1 MNFESNVRHSPRARR
16 VTRLGLVVAL
26 GLGLA
31 ACGGKDEPATTAAG
45 PQAASTAPAATAA
58 TVISQKVSAM
68 TPEQLRE
75 AASKAYNENRLYAP
89 AGDNAIEYYL
99 ALRDKSP
106 GDAAVSSALVDLLPM
121 TVIATEQ
128 SVARDDFAEA
138 QRLSALIEKA
148 DAQHPALSR
157 LKGSIVAQQQ
167 AASQRAVQEQL
178 TAEDQAKKQAEVE
191 KQRLEDQK
199 RQQEL
204 AARQLAE
211 RETTDRQASDRQAAE
226 RRAAEQQ
233 AAERQAAERQAAERR
248 AAEQAAAQTAAAPT
262 RPAAPAGG
270 GSNELRALSTPAPA
284 FPAEALRAAQSGEV
298 QVEFTVSPDGS
309 VTAARVVRSTPPRVF
324 DRAAV
329 NAVKRWRFQPV
340 DAPVTTRRTISF
352 SSGG

>member
-1 MNFESNVRHSPRARR
+1 MNHATNARALRAG
-16 VTRLGLVVAL
+16 RLGLVLAL
-26 GLGLA
+26 GLGMA
-31 ACGGKDEPATTAAG
+31 ACGGGDDA
-45 PQAASTAPAATAA
+45 APAAPAGQKAAAVPAATPA
-58 TVISQKVSAM
+58 TVISAKVTSM
-68 TPEQLRE
+68 SGDQLRE

-89 AGDNAIEYYL
+89 AADNAIEYYL

-121 TVIATEQ
+121 AVIATEQ
-128 SVARDDFAEA
+128 SVARDDFSEA

-157 LKGSIVAQQQ
+157 LKSAIVAQQQ
-167 AASQRAVQEQL
+167 AASQRAVQQQL
-178 TAEDQAKKQAEVE
+178 TAEEEAKKKVELE
-191 KQRLEDQK
+191 KQRVEDQK
-199 RQQEL
+199 RQQEQ

-211 RETTDRQASDRQAAE
+211 REATERQQATERQAAE

-233 AAERQAAERQAAERR
+233 AAERQAAERR
-248 AAEQAAAQTAAAPT
+248 AAEQQAAQRQAAQTAATPA
-262 RPAAPAGG
+262 RPAAAASGD
-270 GSNELRALSTPAPA
+270 LRALSTPAPD

-309 VTAARVVRSTPPRVF
+309 VSAARVVRSNPPRVF

-352 SSGG
+352 NSGT

>member
-1 MNFESNVRHSPRARR
+1 MNHATNARAVRA
-16 VTRLGLVVAL
+16 VRLGLVLAL
-26 GLGLA
+26 GLGMA
-31 ACGGKDEPATTAAG
+31 ACGGGDDPAAAAAG
-45 PQAASTAPAATAA
+45 PQAEAAKPAATAA
-58 TVISQKVSAM
+58 TVISDQVAAM
-68 TPEQLRE
+68 TPEKLRE

-157 LKGSIVAQQQ
+157 LKGAIVAQQQ
-167 AASQRAVQEQL
+167 AASQRAVQQQL
-178 TAEDQAKKQAEVE
+178 TAEEEAKKQVELE

-199 RQQEL
+199 RQQEQ

-211 RETTDRQASDRQAAE
+211 RESTERQQATERQAAE

-233 AAERQAAERQAAERR
+233 AAERQAAERR
-248 AAEQAAAQTAAAPT
+248 AAEQQAAQRQAAQTAAATPA
-262 RPAAPAGG
+262 RPAASAGG
-270 GSNELRALSTPAPA
+270 NDLRALSTPAPA
-284 FPAEALRAAQSGEV
+284 FPPEALRAAQSGEV

-309 VTAARVVRSTPPRVF
+309 VSAARVVRSTPPRVF

-352 SSGG
+352 NSGT

>member
-1 MNFESNVRHSPRARR
+1 MNHASNAGAVRA
-16 VTRLGLVVAL
+16 TRLGLVLAL

-31 ACGGKDEPATTAAG
+31 ACGGGDD
-45 PQAASTAPAATAA
+45 PAATAGNAPAPSAAQPAATPA
-58 TVISQKVSAM
+58 TVISGKVASM

-89 AGDNAIEYYL
+89 AGDNAMEYYL
-99 ALRDKSP
+99 ALRDKAP

-148 DAQHPALSR
+148 DGQHPALSR
-157 LKGSIVAQQQ
+157 LKSAIVAQQQ

-178 TAEDQAKKQAEVE
+178 TAEEEAKRQADLE
-191 KQRLEDQK
+191 KQRLADQQK
-199 RQQEL
+199 QQQE

-211 RETTDRQASDRQAAE
+211 RQTAERAAADRQAAD
-226 RRAAEQQ
+226 RA
-233 AAERQAAERQAAERR
+233 AAERAAAERAAAERAAAER
-248 AAEQAAAQTAAAPT
+248 AAAERAAAQTATAPS
-262 RPAAPAGG
+262 RPAAA
-270 GSNELRALSTPAPA
+270 NTELRALSTPAPA

-298 QVEFTVSPDGS
+298 QVEFTVAPDGS
-309 VTAARVVRSTPPRVF
+309 VAAARVVRSNPARVF

-329 NAVKRWRFQPV
+329 NAVKRWRFAPV

-352 SSGG
+352 KSGT